1 MRAMFGDSMERT
13 ETLRP
18 IQRLTRPLLRFLH
31 VESMSGVV
39 LLVFT
44 AAAIVAANSPV
55 AEVYM
60 RFWNTY
66 LTLGAGRFS
75 LSYPLWYWVND
86 GLMTVFFFLVGLEI
100 KRELVAGELRDFR
113 RVIAPLAAAAG
124 GAITPVLIFLLLQ
137 HSEAGQSGWAIP
149 MATDIAFVVGALAL
163 LGKRVPHG
171 LKVFLL
177 TLAIVDDIIAVL
189 VIALFYSSQIKL
201 AWLAAAAAGTL
212 AVVAMNRL
220 GIRTVAGYLLAGAGI
235 WLFTLKSGI
244 HPTISGV
251 VLGLLTPAM
260 PLISRES
267 LRNTLDEAI
276 VTIGAGTGANGS
288 VRLRDVVE
296 KVDFVSREAIS
307 PLERFETEIHPW
319 TAFVIMPVFA
329 LANAGVTFSL
339 ESITSPIATAV
350 AVALLVG
357 KPLGIVLSLL
367 IVVKSGIGIVPGGV
381 SWKAIMGAGC
391 LAGIG
396 FTMSLFVASL
406 SLEGDLLIEAKTG
419 VLAGS
424 ALSSLIGL
432 SVLSMSLRRMRPSE
446 NTQGSGANRS

>member
-1 MRAMFGDSMERT
+1 MRVMVSDSMERT

-31 VESMSGVV
+31 VESVSGVV
-39 LLVFT
+39 LLIFT
-44 AAAIVAANSPV
+44 VAAIVVANSPL
-55 AEVYM
+55 AEAYT
-60 RFWNTY
+60 RFWNTH
-66 LTLGAGRFS
+66 LTLGAGRFL

-100 KRELVAGELRDFR
+100 KRELVAGELQDFR
-113 RVIAPLAAAAG
+113 RMIAPSAAAVG
-124 GAITPVLIFLLLQ
+124 GAIMPALIFLLLQ
-137 HSEAGQSGWAIP
+137 YGQAGQSGWAIP
-149 MATDIAFVVGALAL
+149 MATDIAFVVGTLAL

-189 VIALFYSSQIKL
+189 VIAIFYSSQIKL
-201 AWLAAAAAGTL
+201 VWLAAAAVGTL

-220 GIRTVAGYLLAGAGI
+220 GIRTVAGYIFAGACI
-235 WLFTLKSGI
+235 WLFTLKSGV

-251 VLGLLTPAM
+251 VLGLLTPAV

-267 LRNTLDEAI
+267 LRSTLDEAI
-276 VTIGAGTGANGS
+276 ATIGSGAGRSGS

-296 KVDFVSREAIS
+296 KVDFMSREAIS
-307 PLERFETEIHPW
+307 PLERFETEVHPW

-329 LANAGVTFSL
+329 LANAGVTFSF
-339 ESITSPIATAV
+339 ESIASPTATAV

-381 SWKAIMGAGC
+381 SWKAIVGAGC

-406 SLEGDLLIEAKTG
+406 SFEGDLLVEAKTG

-424 ALSSLIGL
+424 AMSALIGL
-432 SVLSMSLRRMRPSE
+432 SVLRMSLRHMKPSE
-446 NTQGSGANRS
+446 NVQGSKANRS